1 MGGSP
6 VPRAEINR
14 GYIASPRDGKEGAV
28 VVQAPMSHDSACN
41 TALRPA
47 MMVNWYYR
55 LVELWPFDVG
65 MPRLDR
71 KSGAWNGQLAD
82 SGVREGRRS
91 TEWPDD
97 VPARSRSAF
106 SI

>member
-14 GYIASPRDGKEGAV
+14 GYIASPRDGKEGTAV
-28 VVQAPMSHDSACN
+28 AQASMSHDSACN

-55 LVELWPFDVG
+55 LAGLSPFDGG
-65 MPRLDR
+65 MPRWGR
-71 KSGAWNGQLAD
+71 KSGAWNGQAAD

-91 TEWPDD
+91 TGRLAA
-97 VPARSRSAF
+97 VPARSCSAF
-106 SI
+106 SM